1 MGVDADLAQKL
12 KENGFDSVQKISE
25 SSVEDLESIEEID
38 SEISEVLIE
47 RSEAALLE
55 LALSDIENEELKDN
69 SLESL
74 ELLNEDFIEKLKS
87 SNITSKEEL
96 ADLASDE
103 LMPILEISEDRAGE
117 IIMAAR
123 AQWFD

>member
-1 MGVDADLAQKL
+1 MSSQDL
-12 KENGFDSVQKISE
+12 
-25 SSVEDLESIEEID
+25 EDLDEGRSNMFIDNKKLRSII
-38 SEISEVLIE
+38 
-47 RSEAALLE
+47 RKNLLE
-55 LALSDIENEELKDN
+55 NIKKKNLITENT
-69 SLESL
+69 
-74 ELLNEDFIEKLKS
+74 

-103 LMPILEISEDRAGE
+103 LMPILEISEDHAGE

>member
-1 MGVDADLAQKL
+1 M
-12 KENGFDSVQKISE
+12 
-25 SSVEDLESIEEID
+25 
-38 SEISEVLIE
+38 
-47 RSEAALLE
+47 
-55 LALSDIENEELKDN
+55 
-69 SLESL
+69 ESL

-103 LMPILEISEDRAGE
+103 LMPILEISEDHAGE

-123 AQWFD
+123 LNGLIKIDES

>member
-1 MGVDADLAQKL
+1 M
-12 KENGFDSVQKISE
+12 
-25 SSVEDLESIEEID
+25 
-38 SEISEVLIE
+38 
-47 RSEAALLE
+47 LE

-103 LMPILEISEDRAGE
+103 LMPILEISEDHAGE